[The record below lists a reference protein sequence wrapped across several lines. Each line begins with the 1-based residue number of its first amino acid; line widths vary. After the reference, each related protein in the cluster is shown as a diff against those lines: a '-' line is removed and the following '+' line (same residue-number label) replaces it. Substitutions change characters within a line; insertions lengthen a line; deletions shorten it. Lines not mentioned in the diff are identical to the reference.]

1 MILAKLSWRWIF
13 WSFEIFLVIALCLA
27 VTALENIG
35 QPTRPHIDL
44 LSIIESVLGFSGLV
58 IGASLSSLDG
68 WGSWPVLGS
77 FAVGIL
83 VLIAYVIR
91 QLKLETPILNL
102 RVFKVKAFTIGA
114 VLVMLDFGI
123 ILSAMYLMPMY
134 LQNGLLLAV
143 ALTGIVMLQVVW

>member
-1 MILAKLSWRWIF
+1 MSGGK
-13 WSFEIFLVIALCLA
+13 C
-27 VTALENIG
+27 LENIG

-44 LSIIESVLGFSGLV
+44 LSIVESVLGFSGLV
-58 IGASLSSLDG
+58 VGASLSSLDG

-143 ALTGIVMLQVVW
+143 ALTGIVMLPGGGKCFGFCVCWTDV

>member
-1 MILAKLSWRWIF
+1 
-13 WSFEIFLVIALCLA
+13 
-27 VTALENIG
+27 
-35 QPTRPHIDL
+35 
-44 LSIIESVLGFSGLV
+44 
-58 IGASLSSLDG
+58 G

-134 LQNGLLLAV
+134 LQNGLL
-143 ALTGIVMLQVVW
+143 